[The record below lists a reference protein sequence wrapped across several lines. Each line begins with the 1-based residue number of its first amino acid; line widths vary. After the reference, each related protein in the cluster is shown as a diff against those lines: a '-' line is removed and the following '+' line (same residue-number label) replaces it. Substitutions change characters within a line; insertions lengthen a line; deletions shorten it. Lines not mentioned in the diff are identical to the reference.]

1 MSGNFQQKLKE
12 SRKKNIDIKKYFA
25 GCLII
30 ITLLVVTL
38 GAAFYWASKGMFQR
52 ADNND
57 DDGAVNE
64 VYEYDFP
71 NKINILVLGVD
82 ERKEDVGRSDTMFVV
97 MIDTVTKD
105 VSLLSIP
112 RDTRVRIPGYGWD
125 KVNHAYAHGEVPL
138 TKKTIEAFLGVPMD
152 YYVKIDFKGFYK
164 IIDALGGVTINVERP
179 MYYEDPYDDLV
190 IDIDKGV
197 QTLDGKSA
205 IHYVRYRDEDG
216 DLGRIERQQVFIKA
230 VIDKAKSPMTLA
242 RLPMIISELS
252 SAIKTDMTTSEML
265 GLVPY
270 INSISSDKLRTEMV
284 PGTPVYI
291 DEVNYWIPD
300 MLEVRY
306 IIASTQD
313 LKEDEKWQASS
324 RNLSYVY
331 QESVPERAV
340 LAGYEDDVAEEDDEA
355 KDDEKSED
363 DKDDKKAKKKKDSTA
378 TKKSKDDK
386 DKADVKEKD
395 KEKPAQKAKSEQ
407 KAPEV
412 TIKVDIINAS
422 GSKEAGQ
429 RVTSAMRNQ
438 GFIVTGLINSSNI
451 KENTIVVAYAD
462 SENVTRKLAS
472 IPFDYILQISE
483 DKSKADK
490 ITIVVGKDYLE

>member
-1 MSGNFQQKLKE
+1 MSENLRQKLKE
-12 SRKKNIDIKKYFA
+12 NRKKPVDIKKYFT

-30 ITLLVVTL
+30 IILLVVTM

-52 ADNND
+52 ADHADGNNS
-57 DDGAVNE
+57 E
-64 VYEYDFP
+64 IYEYDFP

-82 ERKEDVGRSDTMFVV
+82 ERKDDLGRSDTMFVV

-105 VSLLSIP
+105 ISLLSIP

-125 KVNHAYAHGEVPL
+125 KINHAYAYGQVPL
-138 TKKTIEAFLGVPMD
+138 AKKTVEAFLGIPMD
-152 YYVKIDFKGFYK
+152 YYAKIDFNGFYK

-197 QTLDGKSA
+197 QTLNGKSA

-216 DLGRIERQQVFIKA
+216 DLGRIERQQKFIRA
-230 VIDKAKSPMTLA
+230 VVDKAKSPMTLA

-252 SAIKTDMTTSEML
+252 SAIKTDMTTTEML
-265 GLVPY
+265 GLIRY
-270 INSISSDKLRTEMV
+270 LNSLSSDSLKTAMV

-291 DEVNYWIPD
+291 DDVDYWIPD
-300 MLEVRY
+300 MTEVRA
-306 IIASTQD
+306 IIAGTQD
-313 LKEDEKWQASS
+313 LTNDERWQASS
-324 RNLSYVY
+324 RSISYAY
-331 QESVPERAV
+331 EESVPEGAV
-340 LAGYEDDVAEEDDEA
+340 LAGYENYEDEEDNEQS
-355 KDDEKSED
+355 KDDEK
-363 DKDDKKAKKKKDSTA
+363 DDKKSAKKKEGLV

-386 DKADVKEKD
+386 DKASVKEKNQD
-395 KEKPAQKAKSEQ
+395 KTSQKEKSEQ
-407 KAPEV
+407 KTPET

-422 GSKEAGQ
+422 GSKEVGQ

-451 KENTIVVAYAD
+451 KGNTIVVAYAD

-483 DKSKADK
+483 DKNKADK
-490 ITIVVGKDYLE
+490 ITIVVGQDYLD